1 MQKRSADIQKENIL
15 EDLEVENLEYKTV
28 EEFLVDLKKE
38 FREENNKTIKV
49 AELKKLK
56 QGSKTMKEFIQEFRR
71 VVRESEYKG
80 QLLIKKFKR
89 GMNGTIL

>member
-1 MQKRSADIQKENIL
+1 M
-15 EDLEVENLEYKTV
+15 EVENLEYKTV

>member
-1 MQKRSADIQKENIL
+1 
-15 EDLEVENLEYKTV
+15 LEVENLEYKTV

>member
-1 MQKRSADIQKENIL
+1 MQKGSADIQKENIL

-71 VVRESEYKG
+71 VVR
-80 QLLIKKFKR
+80 
-89 GMNGTIL
+89 

>member
-1 MQKRSADIQKENIL
+1 M
-15 EDLEVENLEYKTV
+15 EVENLEYKTV

-71 VVRESEYKG
+71 VVRESKYGGRPLVEE
-80 QLLIKKFKR
+80 FK
-89 GMNGTIL
+89 

>member
-1 MQKRSADIQKENIL
+1 
-15 EDLEVENLEYKTV
+15 LEVENLEYKTV

-56 QGSKTMKEFIQEFRR
+56 QGSKTMKKFIQEFRR